1 MTIAI
6 LKLVAKSESDLLV
19 AKFRAGQ
26 IASMAGF
33 SALER
38 SRLIVAVSEIVRNA
52 LIYAGEARIE
62 FSIKDEDK
70 RQYIAVAVSDD
81 GPGFSLEK
89 IDPKAISGIPA
100 CKKLVDDL
108 RVESMGERGSKV
120 TILKAFCRKLPWVT
134 CANVEK
140 WIEDLKTNSPFSV
153 VEDLE
158 QQNKQLID
166 TLQEVERYRSK
177 LEERTEQLNQA
188 NKYKAE
194 FLANMSHEIRTPMNA
209 VIGLSN
215 ILDRTALTF
224 DQKKY
229 LRLIKDAG
237 SSLLDIINDILDFS
251 KIEAG
256 KLNIENIE
264 FELFDNI
271 ETCVELLSAN
281 AQSKGLALVC
291 GIDPQLP
298 RRVIGDG
305 VRLRQIIVNFV
316 NNAIKFTASGGQVL
330 VKSKLISQD
339 GHDIRV
345 RFEVTDSGIGLS
357 EEQMQKLFKPFV
369 QADGST
375 TRKYGGT
382 GLGLSICKQL
392 VDLMKGTI
400 GVESVLGLGSTFW
413 FELPFL
419 TAGERHLAEG
429 AQLFF
434 NRALVID
441 DNSAAR
447 EVVSA
452 LLNSWDTECETAE
465 SGIRAL
471 EMVEARDYDLFI
483 VDYLMPGM
491 NGLELAAALRNHN
504 KVKNAQILLLTAL
517 QDETLGQ
524 KAIAG
529 GCDAFLTK
537 PIRQDLFLECLC
549 TLKCTVSQKM
559 KTGKFYSTASFPA
572 APAKSL
578 GFDSTSAK
586 EPAKSPLASPT
597 LPTNAAAGSGL
608 SVLLVEDNPT
618 NQIIAQIELTTLNLK
633 VTIASNGEEAITAL
647 AREKFAMV
655 FMDCQMPVMDGYE
668 ATKQIRIT
676 ESRSGTRVP
685 IIAMTANA
693 MEGDREKCLAA
704 GMDDYISKPFE
715 PEVLR
720 DIVNKWVKADTGV
733 KKEVKEEP
741 GPAIMD
747 YEKFRGRFNEAQA
760 RQLLTVFLAD
770 TEEKLSQILALIDEQ
785 ELDAMGK
792 LAHGVKGAAA
802 MIFADAFASVAK
814 ELEQNG
820 KAKNAAPTQELGKK
834 LKVEFERLKEFAADK
849 V

>member
-1 MTIAI
+1 VTIPI

-33 SALER
+33 SPVDR

-52 LIYAGEARIE
+52 LTFAGEARIE
-62 FSIKDEDK
+62 FSIRNEDK
-70 RQYIAVAVSDD
+70 RQYISVVVSDD

-89 IDPKAISGIPA
+89 VDPNHVSGISA
-100 CKKLVDDL
+100 CKKLVEDL
-108 RVESMGERGSKV
+108 RVEAGGERGCKV
-120 TILKAFCRKLPWVT
+120 TILKAFCRKLQWVT

-153 VEDLE
+153 VDDLE

-256 KLNIENIE
+256 KLNIENVE

-281 AQSKGLALVC
+281 AQAKGLALVC

-298 RRVIGDG
+298 KLVIGDG
-305 VRLRQIIVNFV
+305 VRLRQILVNFI
-316 NNAIKFTASGGQVL
+316 NNAIKFTASGGQVMVKCKL
-330 VKSKLISQD
+330 VSKD
-339 GHDIRV
+339 GRDVRV

-392 VDLMKGTI
+392 VDLMKGSI

-419 TAGERHLAEG
+419 AARGRHLGDG

-434 NRALVID
+434 KRALIVD
-441 DNSAAR
+441 DNSATR
-447 EVVSA
+447 EVLST
-452 LLNSWDTECETAE
+452 LLSSWDMECETAE

-471 EMVEARDYDLFI
+471 ELIDAKEFDLFI

-491 NGLELAAALRNHN
+491 NGLELTSALKSHK

-524 KAIAG
+524 KAIEG

-549 TLKCTVSQKM
+549 TLKCSVSQKM
-559 KTGKFYSTASFPA
+559 KTGKFYGTDSSLQFGSGTVAESTNLAVAELPMPAQASSPQ
-572 APAKSL
+572 PVDAK
-578 GFDSTSAK
+578 
-586 EPAKSPLASPT
+586 
-597 LPTNAAAGSGL
+597 AAAGE

-618 NQIIAQIELTTLNLK
+618 NQIIAQIELSTLDLK
-633 VTIASNGEEAITAL
+633 VTIASNGAEAIDAL
-647 AREKFAMV
+647 AREPFAIV
-655 FMDCQMPVMDGYE
+655 FMDCQMPVMDGYA
-668 ATKQIRIT
+668 ATKQIRIA
-676 ESRSGTRVP
+676 ESRSGRHVP

-715 PEVLR
+715 PEILR
-720 DIVNKWVKADTGV
+720 ALVAKWIKSNSAIEKTEEVTG
-733 KKEVKEEP
+733 P
-741 GPAIMD
+741 LIMD
-747 YEKFRGRFNEAQA
+747 YDKFRGRFNESQSK
-760 RQLLTVFLAD
+760 QLLTVFLAD
-770 TEEKLSQILALIDEQ
+770 TEDKLPKIMDMIQKK

-802 MIFADAFASVAK
+802 MIFADALAAVAK
-814 ELEQNG
+814 ELEMNG
-820 KAKNAAPTQELGKK
+820 KTGNAAPTEELGRK
-834 LKVEFERLKEFAADK
+834 LKVEFERLKAFAADK